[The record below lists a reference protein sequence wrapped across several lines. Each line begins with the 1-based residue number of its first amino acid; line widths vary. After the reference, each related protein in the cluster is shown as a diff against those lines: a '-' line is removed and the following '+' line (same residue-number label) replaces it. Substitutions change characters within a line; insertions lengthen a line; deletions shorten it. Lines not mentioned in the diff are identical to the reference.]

1 MTVSRRKPSRKTVS
15 RRIVLHFPRRLVDR
29 PIVYRLIKDYDLE
42 FNILKASVTP
52 EEEGLMVLELK
63 GKQEKY
69 DAGIRYMV
77 DAGVRI
83 QSLSQSVTRN
93 EERCTQCGVCMTICP
108 TGAFEL
114 DVETRRVTFHDD
126 KCLACGLCIKTC
138 PPRAM
143 ELHF

>member
-1 MTVSRRKPSRKTVS
+1 MAVSK
-15 RRIVLHFPRRLVDR
+15 RIVLRFPRRLVDR
-29 PIVYRLIKDYDLE
+29 PIVSRLVKDFNLD

-52 EEEGLMVLELK
+52 DEEGLLVLELSGNQEDYDK
-63 GKQEKY
+63 GIGYLTKT
-69 DAGIRYMV
+69 
-77 DAGVRI
+77 GVRI
-83 QSLSQSVTRN
+83 QSLSQDVTRN
-93 EERCTQCGVCMTICP
+93 EERCTHCGACITVCP

-114 DVETRRVTFHDD
+114 EPLTRQVNFLNE